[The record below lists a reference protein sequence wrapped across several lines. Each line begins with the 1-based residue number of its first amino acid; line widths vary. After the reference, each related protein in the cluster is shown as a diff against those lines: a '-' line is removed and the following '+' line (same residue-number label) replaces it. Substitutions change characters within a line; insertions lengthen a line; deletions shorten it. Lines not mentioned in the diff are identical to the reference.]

1 MIDERPA
8 LLKVDTWSGHFPITH
23 FVLQALVRKEEQG
36 APEISRAERVLLT
49 ACQFWAA
56 VARRELS
63 QYLASE
69 CVQRLVV
76 AFEAF
81 TEIGA
86 IRIASALRIAIVHC
100 PDNPSSAW
108 LLRNMLNVE
117 SCLLD
122 TEDPIDQLIAG
133 FAAEHFTDH
142 SNEEKPSRR
151 PTAGR

>member
-1 MIDERPA
+1 M
-8 LLKVDTWSGHFPITH
+8 DTWSGHFPITH
-23 FVLQALVRKEEQG
+23 FVLQALVRKQAQNG
-36 APEISRAERVLLT
+36 TQLSRAERVLLT

-76 AFEAF
+76 AFEAY

-86 IRIASALRIAIVHC
+86 VRIASALRIAIVHC
-100 PDNPSSAW
+100 PDDPSRDW
-108 LLRNMLNVE
+108 LARNMLNVE
-117 SCLLD
+117 GCLLD

-133 FAAEHFTDH
+133 FAAKHFTDD
-142 SNEEKPSRR
+142 STEEKPKR
-151 PTAGR
+151 PTMGR